1 MEEPPSAMSGVQHAV
16 ELTLLRT
23 DMGLTKALGPA
34 DIGSSPC
41 GRIERRES
49 EPGYTF
55 QWFIS
60 YAVMLDI
67 ITSAGLHA
75 KRTNNA
81 RTSRWLVPARSTN
94 VHLLNL
100 WLSR

>member
-55 QWFIS
+55 QWFIRLVQAWMVDS
-60 YAVMLDI
+60 HAFVAKMMLEMLKVHI
-67 ITSAGLHA
+67 IFQKMNNSAWRGGWQ
-75 KRTNNA
+75 
-81 RTSRWLVPARSTN
+81 SSG
-94 VHLLNL
+94 
-100 WLSR
+100 

>member
-41 GRIERRES
+41 GRIEHRES

-55 QWFIS
+55 QWFI
-60 YAVMLDI
+60 
-67 ITSAGLHA
+67 
-75 KRTNNA
+75 R
-81 RTSRWLVPARSTN
+81 LVQAWMVDSICSKDDVGN
-94 VHLLNL
+94 VEGAHNFPKNE
-100 WLSR
+100 